1 MYLKMNKVYIDI
13 NIFLAIQY
21 LIFSNWLTPLI
32 VIVGREARAG
42 CKVPVSIPISCNAD
56 CPCTELAHAST
67 SFDTSS

>member
-1 MYLKMNKVYIDI
+1 MNKVYIHI

-21 LIFSNWLTPLI
+21 LLIGNLLTPFK
-32 VIVGREARAG
+32 VIVGRELRAG
-42 CKVPVSIPISCNAD
+42 CKAPVSTPISCNAD